1 MKEIGL
7 LNREISDVITR
18 LGHGD
23 ELCICDA
30 GFAIPDTVR
39 NIDISLKDNHP
50 SLIEVLEEILRYF
63 SVEKLIIAKETKKI
77 NPSMFKKIVKQFDD
91 KIEVIIISHLEFKKK
106 AQNIKAII
114 RTGDFTA
121 YNNIILVS
129 GVEEKRWSCEK
140 NDK

>member
-30 GFAIPDTVR
+30 GFAIPERVR

-50 SLIEVLEEILRYF
+50 RLIEVLEEILKYF
-63 SVEKLIIAKETKKI
+63 SVEKVVMAKETKNI
-77 NPSMFKKIVKQFDD
+77 NPSIFKEIVNQFNH
-91 KIEVIIISHLEFKKK
+91 KTEFMIISHLEFKKRVK
-106 AQNIKAII
+106 DVKAII
-114 RTGDFTA
+114 RTGDFA
-121 YNNIILVS
+121 AFNNVILVS
-129 GVEEKRWSCEK
+129 GTDGNRWFYEK
-140 NDK
+140 N